1 VQNYSENLIK
11 TSYENYCPSPD
22 SNGNPCEK
30 KRQFFLTKKSDHRS
44 SFFVIEK
51 WWLLSKIAMDS
62 WKWLQKSRFHLIN
75 QAQDENLF

>member
-30 KRQFFLTKKSDHRS
+30 KRQFFLTKKSDQRS

-62 WKWLQKSRFHLIN
+62 WK
-75 QAQDENLF
+75 